1 MKKTMMTIVACLLI
15 AAAATAQGV
24 KVSAKMEKGMK
35 KTYQSEIVMNVGGK
49 EVKFGA
55 KQNYVVADRLPDGYR
70 LDCSTSDFTSNVTD
84 DDVMGMLILLGQQ
97 MNEGMTVSLKTDD
110 DGKVLGLL
118 NGDEVR
124 QHGMDTF
131 DVLLNRLFEK
141 HPEAAQMMPRE
152 ALKAQVTAQ
161 LSDDNLLQSVQEFTN
176 ILALNGRQIMTGSQ
190 EEHVNTSG
198 LKMQRTYFLTKKDGS
213 SITTTSKM
221 NMTKDEI
228 KQMIIAQIEK
238 AMPEQAEMIKQNID
252 MMMGQLTFDASEKA
266 TYDFGPD
273 GWITSLKAE
282 TTNDAMGQK
291 TATTASVTLLK

>member
-1 MKKTMMTIVACLLI
+1 MTIVACLLI

-70 LDCSTSDFTSNVTD
+70 VDCSTSDFTSNVTD

-152 ALKAQVTAQ
+152 ALKAQVTAPAQ
-161 LSDDNLLQSVQEFTN
+161 RRQPPPERAGVHQHPRTQRPADHDWQPGGARQHVGSEDAAHLLPHQEGRLDDHHLVEDEHDE
-176 ILALNGRQIMTGSQ
+176 GR
-190 EEHVNTSG
+190 
-198 LKMQRTYFLTKKDGS
+198 D
-213 SITTTSKM
+213 
-221 NMTKDEI
+221 
-228 KQMIIAQIEK
+228 
-238 AMPEQAEMIKQNID
+238 
-252 MMMGQLTFDASEKA
+252 
-266 TYDFGPD
+266 
-273 GWITSLKAE
+273 
-282 TTNDAMGQK
+282 
-291 TATTASVTLLK
+291 